1 MTDGDEFFEPA
12 TFAEVE
18 TRHKRSLF
26 TGRVF
31 RADSEQE
38 ARERVR
44 EVSRRY
50 ADATHHCWAYRVG
63 FPQTT
68 EYYSDAG
75 EPSGTAGRPILGAI
89 HRAGV
94 VNTVV
99 VVTRYYGGTKLGVRG
114 LIEAYGECASLA
126 LAAAGR
132 RGRVRSRE
140 ASLECPYE
148 HARLI
153 LKQLADLGLPEG
165 AVEAEWGSAVTLSA
179 SVPLSLADDAAS
191 LFENYKE
198 RGFITRWGWKK

>member
-1 MTDGDEFFEPA
+1 MTGGDEYFEPA
-12 TFAEVE
+12 ASGEVE

-26 TGRVF
+26 IGRAS
-31 RADSEQE
+31 RAGAEEE
-38 ARERVR
+38 ARENVR
-44 EVSRRY
+44 EIARRY

-94 VNTVV
+94 VNAVV
-99 VVTRYYGGTKLGVRG
+99 VVTRYFGGTKLGVRG

-132 RGRVRSRE
+132 RGCVRSRR
-140 ASLECPYE
+140 ASLECSYE
-148 HARLI
+148 HARLV
-153 LKQLADLGLPEG
+153 LKQLADLGLPES
-165 AVEAEWGSAVTLSA
+165 AVEAEWGAAVILSA
-179 SVPLSLADDAAS
+179 TVPLSLADDAAS
-191 LFENYKE
+191 LFDNYKE
-198 RGFITRWGWKK
+198 RGFITRWVWKK